1 MSGDDGIIEVLLVD
15 DHPIVRDGIKAMLA
29 ECAHIRVSGEAVD
42 GKDALGKTR
51 ELNPD
56 VIVMDIGLPVMNG
69 LEATKRLLA
78 SAPDTRVIILTV
90 YDNKEYLLQ
99 AVHVGARG
107 YIIKNAPSD
116 ELVEAI
122 EAVHRGESY
131 FPGELAGVV
140 VDELTARGESGD
152 SVELSR
158 RERQVLALIAE
169 GCTNRDVA
177 ARLKLSVRTIETH
190 RKHIMTKLDI
200 HTVAG
205 LTKYSINRGIT
216 GID

>member
-1 MSGDDGIIEVLLVD
+1 MSADDGVIEVLLVD

-42 GKDALGKTR
+42 GEDALGKTR

-78 SAPDTRVIILTV
+78 CAPDTRVIILTV

-107 YIIKNAPSD
+107 YIIKNAPSA

-131 FPGELAGVV
+131 FPGELSGVV
-140 VDELTARGESGD
+140 VDELTAHGDGD
-152 SVELSR
+152 SVELSQ

-177 ARLKLSVRTIETH
+177 ARLELSVRTIETH
-190 RKHIMTKLDI
+190 RKHIMTKIDI

-205 LTKYSINRGIT
+205 LTKYAINRGIT

>member
-1 MSGDDGIIEVLLVD
+1 MRA
-15 DHPIVRDGIKAMLA
+15 HPRQ
-29 ECAHIRVSGEAVD
+29 REAVD

-51 ELNPD
+51 ELDPD

-131 FPGELAGVV
+131 FPGELSGVV
-140 VDELTARGESGD
+140 VDELTARGDGD

-177 ARLKLSVRTIETH
+177 ARLELSVRTIETH

-205 LTKYSINRGIT
+205 LTKYAINRGIT